1 MTNIRRASVVAIA
14 AALAITGCA
23 ATEPATGSRTNTIIA
38 VQYGT
43 VTNIEQVEMQANAA
57 GGAALGGGIGLAAAS
72 TRSGTTQ
79 IGAAAAGALIGA
91 LIQRSRH
98 KTADRFTVRLNNGNT
113 VAIVSEHHE
122 IALGDCVSMEQGAH
136 ANIRRVSPVMCD
148 INESHPA
155 YSQLHAANVEE
166 ADECHRAKEELLKAS
181 TEQDADIGYKKM
193 RALCEH

>member
-1 MTNIRRASVVAIA
+1 VI
-14 AALAITGCA
+14 ALATALTVTGCA
-23 ATEPATGSRTNTIIA
+23 ATEPATGSRQDTIIA
-38 VQYGT
+38 VEYGT
-43 VTNIEQVEMQANAA
+43 VANIEQVEMQANAA

-91 LIQRSRH
+91 LIQKSRH

-122 IALGDCVSMEQGAH
+122 IAIGDCVTMEQGTH
-136 ANIRRVSPVMCD
+136 ANIRRVSPVMCE
-148 INESHPA
+148 INDTHPA
-155 YSQLHAANVEE
+155 YSQLHNANVAE
-166 ADECHRAKEELLKAS
+166 ADECHQAKEQLLRAT
-181 TEQDADIGYKKM
+181 TEQEADIGYKKM